1 MKPSAKD
8 HTRPYWHVDA
18 KWICAILALF
28 ALGLA
33 LMFYTLSTVTKRDF
47 AVRTSATVIGNLF
60 SREGLDS
67 DEGLKEL
74 QKKAR
79 NTPGD
84 TVTPIKEFPAI
95 TIPKE
100 DIQTL
105 EPREL
110 RIKLFSQLTGTVYD
124 KGLEGA
130 ADDFTNN
137 PKDREEFINQASVLG
152 VFTESTHQTVKTLFW
167 ITAIVAI
174 VFLAGVIYFSAG
186 WGRLVSPGLLLLL
199 VGIPGSII
207 GLFIANMAGEGG
219 GPLANLPD
227 IRQDLS
233 DSFNRS
239 YLFATIV
246 GVFLL
251 LVAFIGKMS
260 RSVMQKSKN
269 NSKKNKN

>member
-1 MKPSAKD
+1 MKSGAKD
-8 HTRPYWHVDA
+8 HARPYWHVDA

-33 LMFYTLSTVTKRDF
+33 LLFYTLSTVTKRDF
-47 AVRTSATVIGNLF
+47 AVRASATVIANLF

-67 DEGLKEL
+67 NEGLEEL
-74 QKKAR
+74 RKKAKDI
-79 NTPGD
+79 PGD
-84 TVTPIKEFPAI
+84 TITPIEEFPQI
-95 TIPKE
+95 TISKE

-130 ADDFTNN
+130 ADEFTDN

-152 VFTESTHQTVKTLFW
+152 VFTESTHQSIKRIFW
-167 ITAIVAI
+167 ITAITSI

-207 GLFIANMAGEGG
+207 GLFIVNMAGEGG
-219 GPLANLPD
+219 GPLADLPE
-227 IRQDLS
+227 IRQELS
-233 DSFNRS
+233 DSFNKS
-239 YLFATIV
+239 YLFATVI
-246 GVFLL
+246 GGLLL
-251 LVAFIGKMS
+251 LVAFIGKTVQSIM
-260 RSVMQKSKN
+260 RKKSD
-269 NSKKNKN
+269 SKDKKR

>member
-1 MKPSAKD
+1 MKPGAKN
-8 HTRPYWHVDA
+8 HARPYWHVDA

-33 LMFYTLSTVTKRDF
+33 LVFYTLSTVTKRDF
-47 AVRTSATVIGNLF
+47 AVRTSATVIANLF

-74 QKKAR
+74 RKQAR

-84 TVTPIKEFPAI
+84 TVTPIEQFPEM
-95 TIPKE
+95 TISKE

-124 KGLEGA
+124 KGLDGA
-130 ADDFTNN
+130 ADEFTDN

-152 VFTESTHQTVKTLFW
+152 VFTESTHQSIKKIFW
-167 ITAIVAI
+167 ITAIVAAI
-174 VFLAGVIYFSAG
+174 FLAGVIYFSAG
-186 WGRLVSPGLLLLL
+186 WGRLVSPGLLLILI
-199 VGIPGSII
+199 GIPGSII
-207 GLFIANMAGEGG
+207 GLFIANMSGENG
-219 GPLANLPD
+219 GPLADFPQ

-233 DSFNRS
+233 DSFNQS
-239 YLFATIV
+239 YLRLAML

-251 LVAFIGKMS
+251 IAALVGKIVQ
-260 RSVMQKSKN
+260 SVKH
-269 NSKKNKN
+269 KNKKG